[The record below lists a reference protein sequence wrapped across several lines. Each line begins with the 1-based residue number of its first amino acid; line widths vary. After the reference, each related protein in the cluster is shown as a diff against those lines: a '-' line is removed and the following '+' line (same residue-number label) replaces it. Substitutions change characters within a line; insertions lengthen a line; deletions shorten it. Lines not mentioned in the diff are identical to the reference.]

1 VKKRYIRKPALRDI
15 QMARISLDLLQ
26 QFVQVARL
34 GNLSRAAE
42 QANLTVSA
50 LSHQVRQLEQR
61 LERKLFDRGPRGV
74 QLTAEGRRLMEAVGH
89 HFEGIDR
96 AMASYR
102 CRHENVLTLSTIP
115 GLTSWLVP
123 RLARLVA
130 AHPDLELNLQSNVAL
145 ADFDRDGVDAAV
157 RYGRGPWPG
166 LMSERLFDA
175 WIAPVASPTLLQRMS
190 HADPGDLSQWPLLGD
205 PGDRWRDWFAATGG
219 ELPRRYV
226 AQFDNT
232 DALQRGALEGMGVAL
247 GRMVMASPLIDAGM
261 LTVLGNRYLRIPE
274 AYFLVYPERARDHAG
289 LRIFREWLLCEAR
302 EYAESMSYAAA
313 GNGG

>member
-1 VKKRYIRKPALRDI
+1 
-15 QMARISLDLLQ
+15 MARVSLDLLQ

-74 QLTAEGRRLMEAVGH
+74 QLTPEGRRLMESIGH

-96 AMASYR
+96 AMSGYR
-102 CRHENVLTLSTIP
+102 CRREESLTLSTIP
-115 GLTSWLVP
+115 GVMSNWLVP

-130 AHPDLELNLQSNVAL
+130 AHPELELNLQSGAELV
-145 ADFDRDGVDAAV
+145 DFDRDPVDAAI
-157 RYGRGPWPG
+157 RYGRGTWPG
-166 LMSERLFDA
+166 LTSERLFGE
-175 WIAPVASPTLLQRMS
+175 WIAPVAAPALFERMRDS
-190 HADPGDLSQWPLLGD
+190 DPADLSQWPLLGD

-219 ELPRRYV
+219 EPPRRYV

-247 GRMVMASPLIDAGM
+247 GRMVTARPLVEAG
-261 LTVLGNRYLRIPE
+261 LLQVLGARYQQIPE
-274 AYFLVYPERARDHAG
+274 AYFLVYPERSRDHAS
-289 LRIFREWLLCEAR
+289 LRIFREWLLCEAGK
-302 EYAESMSYAAA
+302 YAEAMSYATSATDT
-313 GNGG
+313 NS

>member
-1 VKKRYIRKPALRDI
+1 
-15 QMARISLDLLQ
+15 MARISLDLLQ

-74 QLTAEGRRLMEAVGH
+74 QLTPEGRRLMESVGH

-96 AMASYR
+96 AMAGYR
-102 CRHENVLTLSTIP
+102 CRREEALTLSTIP
-115 GLTSWLVP
+115 GVMSNWLVP

-130 AHPDLELNLQSNVAL
+130 AHPEIELNLQSGVEL
-145 ADFDRDGVDAAV
+145 VDFDRDPVDAAI
-157 RYGRGPWPG
+157 RYGRGSWPG
-166 LMSERLFDA
+166 LTSERLFGE
-175 WIAPVASPTLLQRMS
+175 WIAPVAAPALLQRMPGV
-190 HADPGDLSQWPLLGD
+190 DPHDLSQWPLLGD
-205 PGDRWRDWFAATGG
+205 PGDRWRDWFHATGG
-219 ELPRRYV
+219 ERPSRYV

-247 GRMVMASPLIDAGM
+247 GRMVTARPLVEAG
-261 LTVLGNRYLRIPE
+261 LLHVLGSRYQQIPE
-274 AYFLVYPERARDHAG
+274 AYFLVYPERLRDHAS
-289 LRIFREWLLCEAR
+289 LRIFREWLHGEAAV
-302 EYAESMSYAAA
+302 YAEAMSYATQGGA
-313 GNGG
+313 GVR